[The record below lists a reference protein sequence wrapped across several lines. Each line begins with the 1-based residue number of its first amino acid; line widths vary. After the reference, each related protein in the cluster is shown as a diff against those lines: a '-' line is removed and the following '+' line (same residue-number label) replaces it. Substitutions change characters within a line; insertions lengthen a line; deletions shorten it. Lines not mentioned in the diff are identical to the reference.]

1 MYRVNVVA
9 VAAAVSLA
17 FLAGCESRRRQQP
30 IAAFEGAQLIV
41 GDGRVIEDATLVV
54 ETATILQ
61 VGGPAE
67 VRVPAGAR
75 RVDLAGKAIVPMI
88 INTHVHLSDTRDA
101 LIWDLRLRAYYGMI
115 PALSLGTDVYEFIE
129 YAPDDSGCLRFLGAR
144 RSITMPEPDAQQC
157 LSGLRP
163 APKAARR
170 SRSSQRTSSTS
181 SRSAST
187 QGMASTRS

>member
-1 MYRVNVVA
+1 
-9 VAAAVSLA
+9 
-17 FLAGCESRRRQQP
+17 
-30 IAAFEGAQLIV
+30 
-41 GDGRVIEDATLVV
+41 VIEDATLVV

-67 VRVPAGAR
+67 VRVPAGAK
-75 RVDLAGKAIVPMI
+75 RVDLAGKTLMPMI
-88 INTHVHLSDTRDA
+88 IDTHVHLTDTRDV
-101 LIWDLRLRAYYGMI
+101 LIWDLRWRAYYGVSA
-115 PALSLGTDVYEFIE
+115 ALSRHETFTNSSNTRQTIPGAV
-129 YAPDDSGCLRFLGAR
+129 RFLSAR

-163 APKAARR
+163 ARKAPRR